1 VLDAGTAVR
10 RIPGSGVAS
19 DSAVHA
25 QWDTTILRG
34 DLRKPLTVPC
44 LDPLTPATPG
54 TAATP
59 PGQLAAP
66 TGTGRLGARY
76 CDF

>member
-1 VLDAGTAVR
+1 
-10 RIPGSGVAS
+10 
-19 DSAVHA
+19 VHA

-34 DLRKPLTVPC
+34 DPREPLTVPC
-44 LDPLTPATPG
+44 LDPLTPADARHGGHAPRTFG
-54 TAATP
+54 
-59 PGQLAAP
+59 GP

>member
-44 LDPLTPATPG
+44 LDPLTRRRPARRPRPPDSWRPDRNRSPG
-54 TAATP
+54 
-59 PGQLAAP
+59 
-66 TGTGRLGARY
+66 R
-76 CDF
+76 